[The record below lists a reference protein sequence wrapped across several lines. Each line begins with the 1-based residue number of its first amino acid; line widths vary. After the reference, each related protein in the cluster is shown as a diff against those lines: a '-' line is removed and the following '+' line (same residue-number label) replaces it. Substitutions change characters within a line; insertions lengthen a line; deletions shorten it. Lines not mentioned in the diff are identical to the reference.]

1 MTNEK
6 EKNEE
11 INISKIENNTGN
23 NSDGHLIKDNFIS
36 SLEIELKKIQEKV
49 MILEIENNN
58 EIKKLHNRLNS
69 EIEKSRKF
77 CLEKILIEFL
87 PIIDNVERALTIIKE
102 KKENI
107 YLDILNKI
115 VFISSLFNE
124 ILSEFNISKIKKKN
138 VLFNPEIHQAMSVL
152 QTNDHKPNQVIDI
165 MQSGYILNECRLLR
179 PAMVVVSKNKDN

>member
-11 INISKIENNTGN
+11 INISKTKINTEG
-23 NSDGHLIKDNFIS
+23 NSDSNLIKNNFTS
-36 SLEIELKKIQEKV
+36 SLEIELKKVQEKI
-49 MILEIENNN
+49 MMLEIENNN
-58 EIKKLHNRLNS
+58 EITKLHNRLNS

-87 PIIDNVERALTIIKE
+87 PIIDNIERALTIIKE
-102 KKENI
+102 KKEKI
-107 YLDILNKI
+107 YLDIINKI
-115 VFISSLFNE
+115 VFISSLLNE
-124 ILSEFNISKIKKKN
+124 ILSEFNISKINKKN

-152 QTNDHKPNQVIDI
+152 QTNDQLPNQVIDI

-179 PAMVVVSKNKDN
+179 PAMVIVSQNKDN